1 MYKCLDPISDKIFIK
16 EWSSCDGIQDGR
28 HIVKH
33 IWGFLLLSP

>member
-1 MYKCLDPISDKIFIK
+1 MYKCLDSISDEKIIK
-16 EWSSCDGIQDGR
+16 ERSSYDGIQDGR